1 MNQKIADDIIRRLGE
16 GEPLSVIC
24 RTEGYPCRSTFH
36 EWRKTD
42 TDLDARYV
50 AAKLA
55 GFDAIADDCLD
66 IADNGTND
74 YTTDKDG
81 NEVVDRDHIQRSKLR
96 VETRLKLLA
105 KWYPTKYGDKLGLEH
120 SGAANFTLTV
130 NRKHKPAD

>member
-1 MNQKIADDIIRRLGE
+1 MDQKIADDIIRRLGE

-24 RTEGYPCRSTFH
+24 RTEGYPHRSTFH

-42 TDLDARYV
+42 ADLEARYV

-55 GFDAIADDCLD
+55 GFDAIADDCLS
-66 IADNGTND
+66 IADDGSRD
-74 YTTDKDG
+74 YVPG
-81 NEVVDRDHIQRSKLR
+81 EEGGLMVDRDHIQRSKLR

-120 SGAANFTLTV
+120 SGSASFSLTV
-130 NRKHKPAD
+130 TRKHKAD

>member
-1 MNQKIADDIIRRLGE
+1 MNQLIADDIIRRLGE

-24 RTEGYPCRSTFH
+24 RTEGYPSRSTFH

-42 TDLDARYV
+42 SDLDARYV

-55 GFDAIADDCLD
+55 GFDAIADDCLT
-66 IADNGTND
+66 IADDGTND

-81 NEVVDRDHIQRSKLR
+81 HEVVDRDHIQRSKLR

-120 SGAANFTLTV
+120 SGSASFSLTV
-130 NRKHKPAD
+130 TRKHKTD